1 MRHLFRGT
9 AASPSAAVQH
19 NARVCSLD
27 VEGVE
32 TAWELPVRGP
42 RQPHTIS
49 KPQRAPFAVSHRPGR
64 AGGGAVP
71 GSQGECTQGSD
82 EREPVAG
89 HRHRKSGG
97 ADRAGCV

>member
-9 AASPSAAVQH
+9 VASPLGAAVQH

-42 RQPHTIS
+42 RQPHTLS
-49 KPQRAPFAVSHRPGR
+49 KPQRAPSQSVTGPAVLAGARCLAPR
-64 AGGGAVP
+64 ASALGAAM
-71 GSQGECTQGSD
+71 SAS
-82 EREPVAG
+82 R
-89 HRHRKSGG
+89 
-97 ADRAGCV
+97 